1 MVSNFIGQ
9 VHSCPLIKLKEMLQK
24 NNFKAVCYG
33 EVLWDVFPSH
43 KKIGGAPLNV
53 ALRMNSLGL
62 TITMISRIGKDE
74 DGDDIVSFLKNQNV
88 SSDSIQVGEDYKTG
102 VVNVMINEKGN
113 ASYDILYPSSWDKI
127 ALTQEMVEKVSESD
141 VFIFGSLICRDE
153 VSRSTLYALLDSAK
167 YKVLDANLRAPYY
180 TTEVLIEL
188 MSKADF
194 IKLNDEELWEI
205 SRKLESPFNSFEQN
219 IKYIAKKTNTKQV
232 CVTKGAF
239 GAVLYYNDKF
249 YYNSGYF
256 IKVVDT
262 VGAGDSFLATLIVRL
277 LKGKSPQKSLNYAC
291 AIGALVAGREGAN
304 PQLSD
309 MEIKKY
315 MMLEEKKRKK

>member
-1 MVSNFIGQ
+1 MI
-9 VHSCPLIKLKEMLQK
+9 EK
-24 NNFKAVCYG
+24 NNIKAICFG

-53 ALRMNSLGL
+53 ALRINSFGVD
-62 TITMISRIGKDE
+62 TTMISRIGKDE
-74 DGDDIVSFLKNQNV
+74 DGNDILSFLKNENL

-113 ASYDILYPSSWDKI
+113 ASYDIMYPSSWDKI
-127 ALTQEMVEKVSESD
+127 DLSKEILEKVSESD
-141 VFIFGSLICRDE
+141 VFVFGSLICRDE
-153 VSRSTLYALLDSAK
+153 VSRSTLYALLDKAK
-167 YKVLDANLRAPYY
+167 YKVMDANLRAPYY

-205 SRKLESPFNSFEQN
+205 SRKLGSPYNSFEQN
-219 IKYIAKKTNTKQV
+219 IKFIAEKTNTKQV

-239 GAVLYYNDKF
+239 GAVLFYNEKF

-262 VGAGDSFLATLIVRL
+262 VGAGDSFLASLIVRL
-277 LKGKSPQKSLNYAC
+277 LRGKSPQKSLNYAC
-291 AIGALVAGREGAN
+291 AIGALVAGEEGAN
-304 PQLSD
+304 PKISEKTIRD
-309 MEIKKY
+309 Y
-315 MMLEEKKRKK
+315 MKIEKNKII

>member
-1 MVSNFIGQ
+1 MDKG
-9 VHSCPLIKLKEMLQK
+9 K
-24 NNFKAVCYG
+24 NLKAVCFG

-53 ALRMNSLGL
+53 ALRMKALGVDSN
-62 TITMISRIGKDE
+62 IISRVGSDE
-74 DGDDIVSFLKNQNV
+74 DGAEILSYINNQNV
-88 SSDSIQVGEDYKTG
+88 NSDSIQVGEDYKTG

-127 ALTQEMVEKVSESD
+127 TLTKEMIEKVSESD

-153 VSRSTLYALLDSAK
+153 ISRSTLYALLDKAK
-167 YKVLDANLRAPYY
+167 YKVFDANLRAPYY
-180 TTEVLIEL
+180 TTEVLLEL

-205 SRKLESPFNSFEQN
+205 SRKLESPYNSFEQN
-219 IKYIAKKTNTKQV
+219 IKFIAEKTNTKQV

-239 GAVLYYNDKF
+239 GAVLYCNDKF

-262 VGAGDSFLATLIVRL
+262 VGAGDSFLASLIVKL
-277 LKGKSPQKSLNYAC
+277 LRGKSPQKALNYAC
-291 AIGALVAGREGAN
+291 AVGALVAGQEGAN
-304 PQLSD
+304 PKINEK
-309 MEIKKY
+309 EIKKF
-315 MMLEEKKRKK
+315 MMI

>member
-1 MVSNFIGQ
+1 MKALGVDSNI
-9 VHSCPLIKLKEMLQK
+9 
-24 NNFKAVCYG
+24 
-33 EVLWDVFPSH
+33 
-43 KKIGGAPLNV
+43 
-53 ALRMNSLGL
+53 
-62 TITMISRIGKDE
+62 ISRVGSDE
-74 DGDDIVSFLKNQNV
+74 DGAEILSYINNQNV

-102 VVNVMINEKGN
+102 VVNVMVNEKGN

-127 ALTQEMVEKVSESD
+127 TLTKEMIEKVSESD

-153 VSRSTLYALLDSAK
+153 ISRSTLYALLDKAK
-167 YKVLDANLRAPYY
+167 YKVFDANLRAPYY
-180 TTEVLIEL
+180 TTEVLLEL

-205 SRKLESPFNSFEQN
+205 SRKLESPYNSFEQN
-219 IKYIAKKTNTKQV
+219 IKFIAEKTNTKQV

-239 GAVLYYNDKF
+239 GAVLYCNDKF

-291 AIGALVAGREGAN
+291 AVGALVAGQEGAN
-304 PQLSD
+304 PKISD
-309 MEIKKY
+309 AEIKKY
-315 MMLEEKKRKK
+315 MMLK

>member
-1 MVSNFIGQ
+1 MKTKK
-9 VHSCPLIKLKEMLQK
+9 KLS
-24 NNFKAVCYG
+24 AVCFG

-53 ALRMNSLGL
+53 ALRMNSLGVAS
-62 TITMISRIGKDE
+62 TIISRIGKDE
-74 DGDDIVSFLKNQNV
+74 DGDNIISFLKDQNV
-88 SSDSIQVGEDYKTG
+88 SSDSIQVGEEYKTG
-102 VVNVMINEKGN
+102 VVNVMVNEKGN

-127 ALTQEMVEKVSESD
+127 ALTNEIIEKVSASD

-153 VSRSTLYALLDSAK
+153 TSRSTLYTLLDKAK

-180 TTEVLIEL
+180 TIEVLNEL

-194 IKLNDEELWEI
+194 IKLNEEELWEI
-205 SRKLESPFNSFEQN
+205 SRKLESPYNSFEQN
-219 IKYIAKKTNTKQV
+219 IKFIAEKTNTKQV

-256 IKVVDT
+256 IKVADT

-277 LKGKSPQKSLNYAC
+277 LRGKSPQKSLNYAC
-291 AIGALVAGREGAN
+291 AIGALVAGQEGAN
-304 PQLSD
+304 PKISD
-309 MEIKKY
+309 TEIKKY
-315 MMLEEKKRKK
+315 MMLKENKSKK

>member
-1 MVSNFIGQ
+1 MKTKK
-9 VHSCPLIKLKEMLQK
+9 KLS
-24 NNFKAVCYG
+24 AVCFG

-53 ALRMNSLGL
+53 ALRMKALGVDSN
-62 TITMISRIGKDE
+62 IISRVGSDE
-74 DGDDIVSFLKNQNV
+74 DGAEILSYINNQNV
-88 SSDSIQVGEDYKTG
+88 NSDSIQVGEDYKTG

-127 ALTQEMVEKVSESD
+127 TLTKEMIEKVSESD

-153 VSRSTLYALLDSAK
+153 ISRSTLYALLDKAK
-167 YKVLDANLRAPYY
+167 YKVFDANLRAPYY
-180 TTEVLIEL
+180 TTEVLLEL

-205 SRKLESPFNSFEQN
+205 SRKLESPYNSFEQN
-219 IKYIAKKTNTKQV
+219 IKFIAEKTNTKQV

-239 GAVLYYNDKF
+239 GAVLYTNDKF

-291 AIGALVAGREGAN
+291 AIGALVAGQEGAN
-304 PQLSD
+304 PKISD
-309 MEIKKY
+309 VEIKKY
-315 MMLEEKKRKK
+315 MMLEDKKIEK

>member
-1 MVSNFIGQ
+1 M
-9 VHSCPLIKLKEMLQK
+9 MQK
-24 NNFKAVCYG
+24 NNFKAVCFG

-62 TITMISRIGKDE
+62 ATTIISRIGKDE
-74 DGDDIVSFLKNQNV
+74 DGDDIVSFLKDQKV

-113 ASYDILYPSSWDKI
+113 ASYDIMYPSSWDKI
-127 ALTQEMVEKVSESD
+127 TLTQEMIEKVSESD

-153 VSRSTLYALLDSAK
+153 VSRSTLFALLDKAK
-167 YKVLDANLRAPYY
+167 YKVMDANLRAPYY

-194 IKLNDEELWEI
+194 IKLNDEELKKI
-205 SRKLESPFNSFEQN
+205 SIELKSPYNSFEQN
-219 IKYIAKKTNTKQV
+219 MKFIAEKTNTKQI
-232 CVTKGAF
+232 CVTKGEF

-291 AIGALVAGREGAN
+291 AVGALVAGQEGAN
-304 PQLSD
+304 PKFSNT
-309 MEIKKY
+309 EIKKY
-315 MMLEEKKRKK
+315 MMLEEKKSKK